1 MPSLGSSLGGFF
13 FFGVQMTTT
22 LEVLNHMLNV
32 IGESPVT
39 DASSDHPSV
48 LSAKVELNRVLKEL
62 QVRGWWFNTE
72 YNLKLSPNES
82 GQIIVPTG
90 TLYID
95 PVDASSKLVR
105 RGTKLYDPQ
114 NHTFVISTA
123 VYVNLLLQLTIEDLP
138 ESAAMYVMHKSAYD
152 FYVNDDGDEQ
162 KSNRLDKE
170 VTRSW
175 AVLQKEEL
183 KVTNLN
189 AKNRPHV
196 AQLTYR
202 MKQHGGNY
210 NPIYPGGG

>member
-1 MPSLGSSLGGFF
+1 
-13 FFGVQMTTT
+13 MTTT

-82 GQIIVPTG
+82 GQIIVPAG

-95 PVDASSKLVR
+95 PVDKCSKLVR
-105 RGTKLYDPQ
+105 RGDKLYDPKK
-114 NHTFVISTA
+114 HTFLLNTA
-123 VYVNLLLQLTIEDLP
+123 VYVNLVLQLTVEDLP
-138 ESAAMYVMHKSAYD
+138 ESAAMYVMHKAAYD

-162 KSNRLDKE
+162 KSTRLEKE
-170 VTRSW
+170 VSRSW

-183 KVTNLN
+183 QVANVN

-196 AQLTYR
+196 AHLTYR

-210 NPIYPGGG
+210 NPNYPGGG